1 MCERECGGRALYRVR
16 GLCDGLSETCDN
28 LCIKADCGMQGLVA
42 RHLCIGYWEGFS
54 VTLGVDV
61 CVAK

>member
-1 MCERECGGRALYRVR
+1 MWGCALGRLR
-16 GLCDGLSETCDN
+16 GLCDGLYETCNN
-28 LCIKADCGMQGLVA
+28 LGIKADCGMQGLVA